1 MADPLAIPASAKPLR
16 ASLQVGDARDG
27 QRDLLCPTRRH
38 RLEPVTQGFPAI
50 ADGVSLVR
58 AVSRRRYLETINHHL
73 VLLDRE
79 RTGREASPSAAVIDS
94 QTTKTTEAGGTRG
107 YDGGKK
113 IKGRKRHALVDTD
126 GRALKLQAHSAAI
139 QDRDGAGPLL
149 LASRAR
155 WPFVALA
162 YADGGYAGPRV
173 AKASCI
179 RIEVVRESDNQ
190 VGFAVIARRWV
201 IERFFAWINRNR
213 RLAKDFKATIE
224 SVEAFLHA
232 AYSMLLL

>member
-1 MADPLAIPASAKPLR
+1 MSCAAASPGACYPR
-16 ASLQVGDARDG
+16 IS
-27 QRDLLCPTRRH
+27 CY
-38 RLEPVTQGFPAI
+38 
-50 ADGVSLVR
+50 
-58 AVSRRRYLETINHHL
+58 RRRCIAGSRGFATT
-73 VLLDRE
+73 VPGDDQPSPGVARP
-79 RTGREASPSAAVIDS
+79 RTDWSRS
-94 QTTKTTEAGGTRG
+94 QPLGCGNRQPEHQTTEAGGTRG

-179 RIEVVRESDNQ
+179 RIEVVRKSDNQ

-213 RLAKDFKATIE
+213 RLAMDFKATIE

-232 AYSMLLL
+232 ASGMLLL